1 MDRAP
6 ARRAGRAAVTGLAA
20 WFVGLLAIG
29 VPIAF
34 VLGIA
39 TTIYLVTAQ
48 AVPLSI
54 VPQRLFAGLDQF
66 VLMSIPFF
74 ILSGALMNEAQLTS
88 RLIQFANRLVG
99 RWRGGLAQVN
109 VVSSMFFG
117 GITGAATA
125 DVAALGP
132 ILIPAMEKQGYRRE
146 FATAVT
152 VASSLCG
159 PLIPPSIPMLV
170 YGISSGASI
179 GALFLA
185 GATPGIAVGL
195 AILALNRY
203 LLRRMPLQPAG
214 DALSW
219 LDRSRDFLVSFRVAL
234 VALLMPVIIVGGV
247 VGGIVTPTESAVVA
261 VLYAMGVGLAMR
273 TLKVRVLWRSIAAAA
288 IMSATIMLIVATAN
302 LLGWVLAFERVPQTV
317 ADMFLSLTDQ
327 RWVFLLLVM
336 ALLLVVGLF
345 LETSG
350 SIIILTPVLLPAAE
364 AYGFDVVHFGV
375 VMVFGLVIG
384 LLTPPV
390 GLCLFVGCSVGR
402 VTIEQLSRAVMPF
415 VLLLIAVYAF
425 FAFVPAASLWLPERL
440 M

>member
-1 MDRAP
+1 MI
-6 ARRAGRAAVTGLAA
+6 GLVG
-20 WFVGLLAIG
+20 WFIGLLVVG

-39 TTIYLVTAQ
+39 TSIYLLANGI
-48 AVPLSI
+48 PLAT

-88 RLIQFANRLVG
+88 RLVQFANHLVG

-109 VVSSMFFG
+109 VLSSMFFG

-132 ILIPAMEKQGYRRE
+132 IMIPAMVKQGYTRE

-170 YGISSGASI
+170 YGISSGTSI

-185 GATPGIAVGL
+185 GATPGMAVGIAL
-195 AILALNRY
+195 LILNRY
-203 LLRRMPLQPAG
+203 LLRNMPMTAIAAPSSNWVG
-214 DALSW
+214 
-219 LDRSRDFLVSFRVAL
+219 RSRDFFASLRVAL
-234 VALLMPVIIVGGV
+234 LALLMPLIIVGGV
-247 VGGIVTPTESAVVA
+247 IGGIVTPTESSVVA
-261 VLYAMGVGLAMR
+261 VLYAMSVGMAMR
-273 TLKVRVLWRSIAAAA
+273 TLSVRAMWKLIAAAA
-288 IMSATIMLIVATAN
+288 ITSATIMLIVAAAN

-317 ADMFLSLTDQ
+317 ADGFLAITDN
-327 RWVFLLLVM
+327 RWVFLLLVI
-336 ALLLVVGLF
+336 ALLLIVGLF

-350 SIIILTPVLLPAAE
+350 AIIILTPVLLPAAL
-364 AYGFDVVHFGV
+364 AYGFDPIHFGV
-375 VMVFGLVIG
+375 ILVFGLVIG

-390 GLCLFVGCSVGR
+390 GLCLFIGCSVGN
-402 VTIEQLSRAVMPF
+402 VTIENLSKALLPF
-415 VLLLIAVYAF
+415 LALIVAVYMV
-425 FAFVPAASLWLPERL
+425 FAFVPVASMWLPRL
-440 M
+440 LM

>member
-1 MDRAP
+1 MI
-6 ARRAGRAAVTGLAA
+6 GLVG
-20 WFVGLLAIG
+20 WFVGLLILG

-39 TTIYLVTAQ
+39 TTIYLVTTGIA
-48 AVPLSI
+48 PLSA

-74 ILSGALMNEAQLTS
+74 IMSGALMNEAQLTS
-88 RLIQFANRLVG
+88 RLVQFANHLVG

-109 VVSSMFFG
+109 VLSSMFFG

-132 ILIPAMEKQGYRRE
+132 ILIPAMEKQGYRRD

-185 GATPGIAVGL
+185 GLMPGVAVGL
-195 AILALNRY
+195 SMLVLNRY
-203 LLRRMPLQPAG
+203 LVRNMPLETPGPASVG
-214 DALSW
+214 WMAK
-219 LDRSRDFLVSFRVAL
+219 SRDFIASFRVAL
-234 VALLMPVIIVGGV
+234 LALMMPVIIVGGV
-247 VGGIVTPTESAVVA
+247 VGGVVTPTESSVLA
-261 VLYAMGVGLAMR
+261 VLYAMVVGLSMR
-273 TLKVRVLWRSIAAAA
+273 TLKPRAMWTLIVGAA
-288 IMSATIMLIVATAN
+288 ITSATIMLIVAAAN
-302 LLGWVLAFERVPQTV
+302 LLGWVLAFERIPQAV
-317 ADMFLSLTDQ
+317 ADGFLALTDN
-327 RWVFLLLVM
+327 RWIFLCLVIVLLLI
-336 ALLLVVGLF
+336 VGLF

-350 SIIILTPVLLPAAE
+350 AIIILTPVLLPTAL
-364 AYGFDVVHFGV
+364 AYGFDPVHFGV
-375 VMVFGLVIG
+375 ILVFGLVIG

-390 GLCLFVGCSVGR
+390 GLCLFIGCSVGN
-402 VTIEQLSRAVMPF
+402 VTIEQLSRALMPF
-415 VLLLIAVYAF
+415 IAVIVAVYLF
-425 FAFVPAASLWLPERL
+425 FAFVPSASLWLPRL
-440 M
+440 LM